1 MSDIEEEDDEFDQE
15 VDALPPRETRVIQ
28 DAEDGVTVSVGE
40 SLHRQQVDLEIGDVI
55 AMCIT
60 DEASL
65 VETELPDSRRKTVEN
80 HTGDCGIQWDTGLIP
95 ASLDSRRRAVE
106 MREKLVTAY
115 TGVHQHMQCNAEKNK
130 RYDGL
135 ALRPKKFQIGQWVL
149 YFNPRKLRGKQME
162 WCWQYEG
169 PYLVIETPSSITAK
183 IQRTAKMT
191 AKTVHIDSVANQRYR
206 IAICDALF
214 NVLRYKINFVLQ

>member
-1 MSDIEEEDDEFDQE
+1 
-15 VDALPPRETRVIQ
+15 
-28 DAEDGVTVSVGE
+28 
-40 SLHRQQVDLEIGDVI
+40 
-55 AMCIT
+55 
-60 DEASL
+60 
-65 VETELPDSRRKTVEN
+65 LPDSRRKTAEN
-80 HTGDCGIQWDTGLIP
+80 YTGDCGIQWDTGLIP
-95 ASLDSRRRAVE
+95 VSLDSWHRAVE